1 MEKGPNKNKTN
12 SDEIDF
18 CFVDNQL
25 TLKMTRFRQTED
37 DMYNLESKFDSL
49 RNEVNVSDI
58 YNCCYNCKHYCMH
71 LIWLLLCYTGPRDGS
86 VLVI

>member
-1 MEKGPNKNKTN
+1 MNAPIISHPYNVLIYCGGKCPNKNTN

-37 DMYNLESKFDSL
+37 DLYNLESKFDSL
-49 RNEVNVSDI
+49 RNEVVVSAVVSDI
-58 YNCCYNCKHYCMH
+58 DNRVTFANFTVCA
-71 LIWLLLCYTGPRDGS
+71 
-86 VLVI
+86 